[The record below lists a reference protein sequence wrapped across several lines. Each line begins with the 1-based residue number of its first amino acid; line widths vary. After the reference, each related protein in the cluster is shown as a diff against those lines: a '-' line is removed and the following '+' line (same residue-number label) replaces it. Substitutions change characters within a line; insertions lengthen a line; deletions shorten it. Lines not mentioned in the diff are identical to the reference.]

1 MGAIRV
7 TAIRRHQPRRPARS
21 GPETSFAGSPCARR
35 CRCIGSITG
44 SARRSRDAGIRPGRR
59 NAPAVGG
66 RRVVSAGSQRNRHS
80 RRGRMRS
87 AQRTVRAG
95 WQPCDHDASVL
106 DARCAGRG
114 ICRSPGAAGDTLAC
128 RQGRVRLRGVDTPE
142 RGESG
147 YRTAQQE
154 LRRRTPGGTVTVVP
168 HHRDRHGRIVGDVYS
183 RGQNVGRSMNADGYS
198 KPREA
203 RR

>member
-1 MGAIRV
+1 MFGLIRKKV
-7 TAIRRHQPRRPARS
+7 IHSPSMIRKLPL
-21 GPETSFAGSPCARR
+21 
-35 CRCIGSITG
+35 
-44 SARRSRDAGIRPGRR
+44 
-59 NAPAVGG
+59 
-66 RRVVSAGSQRNRHS
+66 
-80 RRGRMRS
+80 
-87 AQRTVRAG
+87 
-95 WQPCDHDASVL
+95 VL
-106 DARCAGRG
+106 AFVALL
-114 ICRSPGAAGDTLAC
+114 PGASDAQWREPPRTMQPGQQRFTDCRAVDGDTLAC

-198 KPREA
+198 KPRGA

>member
-1 MGAIRV
+1 M
-7 TAIRRHQPRRPARS
+7 IRRVLLGLAFMALLPSASDAQWREPPRTMQPGQQRF
-21 GPETSFAGSPCARR
+21 TD
-35 CRCIGSITG
+35 CR
-44 SARRSRDAGIRPGRR
+44 
-59 NAPAVGG
+59 AV
-66 RRVVSAGSQRNRHS
+66 
-80 RRGRMRS
+80 
-87 AQRTVRAG
+87 
-95 WQPCDHDASVL
+95 D
-106 DARCAGRG
+106 
-114 ICRSPGAAGDTLAC
+114 GDTLAC

-147 YRTAQQE
+147 YRAAQQE

-198 KPREA
+198 KPRGA

>member
-1 MGAIRV
+1 M
-7 TAIRRHQPRRPARS
+7 T
-21 GPETSFAGSPCARR
+21 F
-35 CRCIGSITG
+35 
-44 SARRSRDAGIRPGRR
+44 
-59 NAPAVGG
+59 
-66 RRVVSAGSQRNRHS
+66 
-80 RRGRMRS
+80 
-87 AQRTVRAG
+87 
-95 WQPCDHDASVL
+95 L
-106 DARCAGRG
+106 
-114 ICRSPGAAGDTLAC
+114 PGASLAQWREPPRAMQPAQQRYTDCRAVDGDTLAC

-147 YRTAQQE
+147 YRAAQQE

-198 KPREA
+198 KPRGA

>member
-1 MGAIRV
+1 MIRNLV
-7 TAIRRHQPRRPARS
+7 LGLALVASLPSASDAQWREPPCSMQA
-21 GPETSFAGSPCARR
+21 GPQRYTE
-35 CRCIGSITG
+35 CR
-44 SARRSRDAGIRPGRR
+44 
-59 NAPAVGG
+59 AV
-66 RRVVSAGSQRNRHS
+66 
-80 RRGRMRS
+80 
-87 AQRTVRAG
+87 
-95 WQPCDHDASVL
+95 D
-106 DARCAGRG
+106 
-114 ICRSPGAAGDTLAC
+114 GDTLAC

-168 HHRDRHGRIVGDVYS
+168 HHRDRHGRVVGDVYA

-198 KPREA
+198 KRRGA